1 MKKITKELVFL
12 TESMPVQI
20 QDNTFYGDQ
29 YYLEHSHDYFEL
41 FIILEGTMRHRYNG
55 EVQNLP
61 AGTLCL
67 LRPEDQHSVMSAV
80 SSQKLQIINIVF
92 TDKIFNQTVLFIN
105 QEFKL
110 ACDNKD
116 FFQALNLS
124 QEERQLLETKINILK
139 GAAFPALKIS
149 LFKSFLQDVLLL
161 ISQRNFSDQRAVPE
175 WLSQAREKMRQKE
188 NFLRGLDYFI
198 EVSGKTQEHL
208 TRTMKRYYNETPQA
222 YLIHLRIEE
231 AARLLRNTQLSLEEI
246 MYKTA
251 FQNMSYFR
259 RCFKRY
265 YGDPPRRYLKK
276 SQQIFVP
283 R

>member
-12 TESMPVQI
+12 TESMPVQV
-20 QDNTFYGDQ
+20 QDSTFYGDQ

-41 FIILEGTMRHRYNG
+41 FIILEGIMRHRFNG
-55 EVQNLP
+55 KTQNLS

-67 LRPEDQHSVMSAV
+67 LRPDDQHSVMSAV
-80 SSQKLQIINIVF
+80 SSEKLHIINIVF
-92 TDKIFNQTVLFIN
+92 TEKIFNQSVLFIN

-110 ACDNKD
+110 ACDDKD
-116 FFQALNLS
+116 FFQALNLTL
-124 QEERQLLETKINILK
+124 EERHLLETKISLLK
-139 GAAFPALKIS
+139 GAVFPALKIS

-175 WLSQAREKMRQKE
+175 WLSQAREKMWQKE
-188 NFLRGLDYFI
+188 NFLRGLEYFV
-198 EVSGKTQEHL
+198 ETSGKTQEHL

-276 SQQIFVP
+276 AQQIFVP

>member
-41 FIILEGTMRHRYNG
+41 FIILEGIMRHRYNG
-55 EVQNLP
+55 EIQNLP

-80 SSQKLQIINIVF
+80 SSEKLQIINIVF
-92 TDKIFNQTVLFIN
+92 TEKIFNQTVLFIN

-110 ACDNKD
+110 ACDDKD

-124 QEERQLLETKINILK
+124 QEERQLLENKINILK
-139 GAAFPALKIS
+139 KAAFPALKIS

-208 TRTMKRYYNETPQA
+208 TRTMKRYYNETPQS

-231 AARLLRNTQLSLEEI
+231 AARLLRNTQLSLEKI

>member
-1 MKKITKELVFL
+1 MRKITKELVRL
-12 TESMPVQI
+12 TNTMPVQL

-29 YYLEHSHDYFEL
+29 YYLEHSHDYFEI
-41 FIILEGTMRHRYNG
+41 FIILEGVMRHRLNN
-55 EVQNLP
+55 ETQNLP

-67 LRPEDQHSVMSAV
+67 IRPEDKHSVSSAV
-80 SSQKLQIINIVF
+80 SSKELHIINIVF
-92 TDKIFNQTVLFIN
+92 TEKVFNQSVLFIN
-105 QEFKL
+105 QEFKP
-110 ACDNKD
+110 ACDDKD
-116 FFQALNLS
+116 FFQPLILTA
-124 QEERQLLETKINILK
+124 EERLLLETKIDILK
-139 GAAFPALKIS
+139 KASFPGLKIA

-161 ISQRNFSDQRAVPE
+161 ISQRNFSDQRAEPQ
-175 WLSQAREKMRQKE
+175 WLKQARKKIREKG
-188 NFLRGLDYFI
+188 NFLRGLHYFVEI
-198 EVSGKTQEHL
+198 SGKTQEHL

-231 AARLLRNTQLSLEEI
+231 AARLLRNTQHSLEEI
-246 MYKTA
+246 MFETA

-276 SQQIFVP
+276 SKQIFVP

>member
-1 MKKITKELVFL
+1 MEKITKELVHL
-12 TESMPVQI
+12 TDSMPVQL

-29 YYLEHSHDYFEL
+29 YYLEHSHDYFEI
-41 FIILEGTMRHRYNG
+41 FIILKGLMRHRLND
-55 EVQNLP
+55 EIQNLP

-67 LRPEDQHSVMSAV
+67 IRPDDKHSVSSAV
-80 SSQKLQIINIVF
+80 SSEELHIINIVF
-92 TDKIFNQTVLFIN
+92 TEKVFNQSVLFVN

-110 ACDNKD
+110 ECDNKD
-116 FFQALNLS
+116 FFAPLS
-124 QEERQLLETKINILK
+124 LTNDERVLLENKIAILK
-139 GAAFPALKIS
+139 KAMFPALKIS

-161 ISQRNFSDQRAVPE
+161 ISQRNFSGQRAVPE
-175 WLSQAREKMRQKE
+175 WLSRAREKMRRKE
-188 NFLRGLDYFI
+188 NFLRGLEYFI
-198 EVSGKTQEHL
+198 EISGKTQEHL
-208 TRTMKRYYNETPQA
+208 TRTMKRYYKETPQA

-246 MYKTA
+246 MYRTD

-276 SQQIFVP
+276 SRQIFVP